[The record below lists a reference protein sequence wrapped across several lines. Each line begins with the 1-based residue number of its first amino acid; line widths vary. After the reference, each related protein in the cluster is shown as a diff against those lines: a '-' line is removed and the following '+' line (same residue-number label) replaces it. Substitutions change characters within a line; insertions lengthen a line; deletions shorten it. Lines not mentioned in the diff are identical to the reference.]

1 MSSLI
6 PLDPWLHTLRDALPA
21 AREAADPEAVHRMRT
36 ATRRLDVWLR
46 LAGRARL
53 RDDLRWLRRAAGPVR
68 DLDALLGR
76 DWPARE
82 ARRLRTLRTV
92 ARRALREA
100 LDDVRLQGLIV
111 GLTVLPPLSAP
122 DAADHL
128 APLARAARALPPAE
142 DDLEA
147 LHAVRRAVRRLRFGL
162 DWVGEPLDLAPVQD
176 AFGELNDLTLAVRFL
191 GPDAVSPE
199 LLAQRTRNALDVWR
213 AARPLF
219 VTWC

>member
-111 GLTVLPPLSAP
+111 GLTVLPPLSTSNAV
-122 DAADHL
+122 DRL

-199 LLAQRTRNALDVWR
+199 LLAQRARNALDVWR

>member
-111 GLTVLPPLSAP
+111 GLTVLPPLSAS
-122 DAADHL
+122 DAADRL

-199 LLAQRTRNALDVWR
+199 LLAQRARNALDVWR